1 MFKSVLRSSILV
13 TSLLFITGC
22 VNGGNDAL
30 VQENDRVQTTKQ
42 HLEVAA
48 DMQKN
53 VTTQNTLEATIA
65 SLAAQMLQNK
75 KMDTNKPVLI
85 TSFVKL
91 DEFKKTTEFGRVISE
106 SLINELSNRGFNIIE
121 FRGQMAVSINDEGEY
136 FISRKPH
143 ELKNKIPN
151 TYVVVGTYSRQAGK
165 TWYGVK
171 PVRLTS
177 NLPANSLKPYTRFT
191 QVKCWLT
198 TARLRSTGRKTW
210 TMPPSPNSNANSA
223 RWATST
229 SSSLWL
235 VSTPCGTTC
244 STWHKT
250 TSHAACRPMLKRCK
264 SQNSQ
269 HATVAIPSYRTS
281 KKWALAT
288 STM

>member
-85 TSFVKL
+85 TSFVRL
-91 DEFKKTTEFGRVISE
+91 DEFKKTTEFGRIVSE
-106 SLINELSNRGFNIIE
+106 SMINELSNRGFDITE
-121 FRGQMAVSINDEGEY
+121 FRGQMAISVNDEGEY

-143 ELKNKIPN
+143 ELKSKIPN
-151 TYVVVGTYSRQAGK
+151 TYVVVGTYSRQMGK
-165 TWYGVK
+165 IM
-171 PVRLTS
+171 L
-177 NLPANSLKPYTRFT
+177 N
-191 QVKCWLT
+191 
-198 TARLRSTGRKTW
+198 ARVIDNITGKIIT
-210 TMPPSPNSNANSA
+210 SA
-223 RWATST
+223 RATY
-229 SSSLWL
+229 
-235 VSTPCGTTC
+235 VHNIKEDCIIFKDCAP
-244 STWHKT
+244 
-250 TSHAACRPMLKRCK
+250 A
-264 SQNSQ
+264 
-269 HATVAIPSYRTS
+269 RTINIV
-281 KKWALAT
+281 KER
-288 STM
+288 